1 MARKKRPRQH
11 SAAPT
16 KTFDGYDNFVSRLGL
31 QSGNLSG
38 HGTYMP
44 NFTSRNRV
52 LLEFA
57 YRSSWIVGA
66 AVDTI
71 ADDMTRKGVTI
82 TSQMD
87 HKAKAK
93 LTGRWEELSLWEGL
107 SDTIKWSRLYGG
119 AVGVLLIDGQ
129 DMSSPLRMETIG
141 RDQFK
146 GMLVLDR
153 WMLNQTITEIIT
165 EPGPDLGKPKYYEV
179 VAAQNG
185 IPAWKIHHSRL
196 IRMDGVGLPYQ
207 QAYTENGWGMSV
219 VERLY
224 DRIMAFDSASTGA
237 AQLVNKAHLR
247 TYSIEKLREILG
259 FGDEREA
266 ALMKHIDMI
275 RLFQSI
281 EGMTLMD
288 KNDEFQT
295 HSYSFAGLSDILSQF
310 GEQIA
315 GATGIPLI
323 RMLGQSPAGFSTGE
337 SDLANY
343 YDNVGSLQER
353 RQRRPVRRLFEIL
366 HRSEFGTPLPDDFD
380 FEFNPLWQMSD
391 TDRST
396 VAKNTVDTLNAA
408 IDSGLMP
415 LHVAMAE
422 LRESSRVTG
431 IGSNITDED
440 IENAKGVEPPG
451 FTEESDYDAPD
462 PEAAANQLHHAATQD
477 SAGSGRHRKWP
488 LRWFK

>member
-1 MARKKRPRQH
+1 MARKHRSNAKP
-11 SAAPT
+11 SAKPKQQT
-16 KTFDGYDNFVSRLGL
+16 IDGYDNFMSRLGL
-31 QSGNLSG
+31 QTGNLSA
-38 HGTYMP
+38 HGTYSP

-71 ADDMTRKGVTI
+71 ADDMTRKGVSI

-87 HKAKAK
+87 HKAKSR
-93 LTGRWEELSLWEGL
+93 LTGRWEELSLWDAL

-119 AVGVLLIDGQ
+119 AVGVIMIDGQ
-129 DMSSPLRMETIG
+129 DMTTPLRMETIG

-146 GMLVLDR
+146 GLLVLDR
-153 WMLNQTITEIIT
+153 WMLNQTITETIDQL
-165 EPGPDLGKPKYYEV
+165 GPELGKPKFYQV

-185 IPAWKIHHSRL
+185 IPAWKIHHTRL

-247 TYSIEKLREILG
+247 TYSIDRLREILG

-288 KNDEFQT
+288 KSDEFAT
-295 HSYSFAGLSDILSQF
+295 HSYSFAGLSDVISQF
-310 GEQIA
+310 GEQIS
-315 GATGIPLI
+315 GATGIPLV
-323 RMLGQSPAGFSTGE
+323 RLFGQSPAGFSGGDA
-337 SDLANY
+337 DLANY
-343 YDNVGSLQER
+343 YDNVGSQQER
-353 RQRRPVRRLFEIL
+353 RTRKPIRRLFEIL
-366 HRSEFGTPLPDDFD
+366 HRSEFGTPLPEDFD

-391 TDRST
+391 LDRST
-396 VAKNTVDTLNAA
+396 VASNTINSISKAVE
-408 IDSGLMP
+408 SGIMP
-415 LHVAMAE
+415 PHTGMAE
-422 LRESSRVTG
+422 LRDTSRVTG
-431 IGSNITDED
+431 IGSNITDKD
-440 IENAKGVEPPG
+440 IDDAKSQW
-451 FTEESDYDAPD
+451 EESESEASPAPTFRNSVSEK
-462 PEAAANQLHHAATQD
+462 PTGD
-477 SAGSGRHRKWP
+477 SQSNKRNRNWL
-488 LRWFK
+488 LRWFPG

>member
-1 MARKKRPRQH
+1 MVRKKRLVQK
-11 SAAPT
+11 SGSKQQT
-16 KTFDGYDNFVSRLGL
+16 IDGYDNFMSRLGL
-31 QSGNLSG
+31 QTGNLSA
-38 HGTYMP
+38 HGTYSP

-71 ADDMTRKGVTI
+71 ADDMTRKGVSI
-82 TSQMD
+82 TSHMD
-87 HKAKAK
+87 HKSKSR
-93 LTGRWEELSLWEGL
+93 LMGRWEELSLWDAL

-119 AVGVLLIDGQ
+119 AVGVILIDGQ
-129 DMSSPLRMETIG
+129 DMSTPLRMETIG

-146 GMLVLDR
+146 GLLVLDR
-153 WMLNQTITEIIT
+153 WMLNQTITETIDQL
-165 EPGPDLGKPKYYEV
+165 GPELGKPKFYQV

-185 IPAWKIHHSRL
+185 IPAWKIHHTRL

-247 TYSIEKLREILG
+247 TYSVDKLREILAW
-259 FGDEREA
+259 GDEREA

-288 KNDEFQT
+288 KEDNFQT
-295 HSYSFAGLSDILSQF
+295 HSYSFAGLSDVISQF
-310 GEQIA
+310 GEQIS
-315 GATGIPLI
+315 GATGIPLV
-323 RMLGQSPAGFSTGE
+323 RLFGQSPAGFSGGDA
-337 SDLANY
+337 DLANY
-343 YDNVGSLQER
+343 YDNVGSQQER
-353 RQRRPVRRLFEIL
+353 RTRKPIRRLFEIL
-366 HRSEFGTPLPDDFD
+366 HRSEFGTPLPDGFD

-391 TDRST
+391 TDRAT
-396 VAKNTVDTLNAA
+396 VATGTVDA
-408 IDSGLMP
+408 ISKAVEIGLMP
-415 LHVAMAE
+415 LHTGMAE
-422 LRESSRVTG
+422 LRDTSRVTG

-440 IENAKGVEPPG
+440 IENAKQADPPS
-451 FTEESDYDAPD
+451 FTESDDIDPPD
-462 PEAAANQLHHAATQD
+462 VEANPDRVLHAATKD
-477 SAGSGRHRKWP
+477 SASGGGHRKRF
-488 LRWFK
+488 LRWF

>member
-1 MARKKRPRQH
+1 MARKHRSNTKQ
-11 SAAPT
+11 SAKPKQQT
-16 KTFDGYDNFVSRLGL
+16 IDGYDNFMSRLGL
-31 QSGNLSG
+31 QTGNLSA
-38 HGTYMP
+38 HGTYSP

-71 ADDMTRKGVTI
+71 ADDMTRKGVSI

-87 HKAKAK
+87 HKAKSR
-93 LTGRWEELSLWEGL
+93 LTGRWEELSLWDAL

-119 AVGVLLIDGQ
+119 AVGVIMIDGQ
-129 DMSSPLRMETIG
+129 DMTTPLRMETIG

-146 GMLVLDR
+146 GLLVLDR
-153 WMLNQTITEIIT
+153 WMLNQTITETIDQL
-165 EPGPDLGKPKYYEV
+165 GPDLGKPKFYQV
-179 VAAQNG
+179 VAAQPG
-185 IPAWKIHHSRL
+185 IPAWKIHHTRL

-259 FGDEREA
+259 FGGEREA

-288 KNDEFQT
+288 KSDEFAT
-295 HSYSFAGLSDILSQF
+295 HSYSFAGLSDVISQF
-310 GEQIA
+310 GEQIS
-315 GATGIPLI
+315 GATGIPLV
-323 RMLGQSPAGFSTGE
+323 RLFGQSPAGFSGGDA
-337 SDLANY
+337 DLANY
-343 YDNVGSLQER
+343 YDNVGSQQER
-353 RQRRPVRRLFEIL
+353 RTRKPIRRLFEIL
-366 HRSEFGTPLPDDFD
+366 HRSEFGTPLPEDFD

-391 TDRST
+391 IDRST
-396 VAKNTVDTLNAA
+396 VASNTVGSISKAVE
-408 IDSGLMP
+408 SGIMP
-415 LHVAMAE
+415 PHTGMAE
-422 LRESSRVTG
+422 LRDTSRVTG
-431 IGSNITDED
+431 IGSNITDKD
-440 IENAKGVEPPG
+440 IEDAKSQW
-451 FTEESDYDAPD
+451 EESESETGSAPAFRNSVSEK
-462 PEAAANQLHHAATQD
+462 PTGD
-477 SAGSGRHRKWP
+477 SQPNKRNRNWL
-488 LRWFK
+488 LRWFPG

>member
-1 MARKKRPRQH
+1 MARKQR
-11 SAAPT
+11 SNT
-16 KTFDGYDNFVSRLGL
+16 KPSTKPKQQTIDGYDNFMSRLGL
-31 QSGNLSG
+31 QTGNLSA
-38 HGTYMP
+38 HGTYSP

-71 ADDMTRKGVTI
+71 ADDMTRKGVSI

-87 HKAKAK
+87 HKAKSR
-93 LTGRWEELSLWEGL
+93 LMGRWEELSLWDAL

-119 AVGVLLIDGQ
+119 AVGVILIDGQ
-129 DMSSPLRMETIG
+129 DMTTPLRMETIG

-146 GMLVLDR
+146 GLLVLDR
-153 WMLNQTITEIIT
+153 WMLDQTITETINQL
-165 EPGPDLGKPKYYEV
+165 GPDLGKPKFYQV

-185 IPAWKIHHSRL
+185 IPAWKIHHTRL

-247 TYSIEKLREILG
+247 TYSIEKLRDILA

-295 HSYSFAGLSDILSQF
+295 HSYSFTGLSDVISQF
-310 GEQIA
+310 GEQIS
-315 GATGIPLI
+315 GATGIPLV
-323 RMLGQSPAGFSTGE
+323 RLFGQSPAGFSGGDA
-337 SDLANY
+337 DLANY
-343 YDNVGSLQER
+343 YDNVGSQQER
-353 RQRRPVRRLFEIL
+353 RTRKPIRRLFEII
-366 HRSEFGTPLPDDFD
+366 HRSEFGTALPDDFD

-391 TDRST
+391 VDRST
-396 VAKNTVDTLNAA
+396 VAASTVDALTKAV
-408 IDSGLMP
+408 DSRIMP
-415 LHVAMAE
+415 PHTAMAE
-422 LRESSRVTG
+422 LRDTSRVTG
-431 IGSNITDED
+431 IGSNITDKD
-440 IENAKGVEPPG
+440 IENAKAQWEEDESETSPPPSFREAIQQKSVG
-451 FTEESDYDAPD
+451 DSKSDRGNRRWY
-462 PEAAANQLHHAATQD
+462 
-477 SAGSGRHRKWP
+477 
-488 LRWFK
+488 LRWFPGGG

>member
-1 MARKKRPRQH
+1 MARKKRPRQQ

-16 KTFDGYDNFVSRLGL
+16 KTIDGYDNFVSRLGL

-87 HKAKAK
+87 HKAKAR

-179 VAAQNG
+179 VAAQKG

-259 FGDEREA
+259 LGDEREA

-288 KNDEFQT
+288 KSDEFQT

-343 YDNVGSLQER
+343 YDNVGSHQER
-353 RQRRPVRRLFEIL
+353 RARRPVRRLFEVI

-391 TDRST
+391 LDRST

-408 IDSGLMP
+408 IESGLMP
-415 LHVAMAE
+415 LHAGMAE

-440 IENAKGVEPPG
+440 IENAKGAEPPG
-451 FTEESDYDAPD
+451 FTEESDDDAPD
-462 PEAAANQLHHAATQD
+462 PQAGANQLFHTATQD